1 MNRYQNRNHLRP
13 WRSLFPALDVG
24 HVCLVWVIIGFF
36 PDFSSFWLVVVITLV
51 MMFWYPVVKYS
62 SIKTTYSI
70 HEIVSCQIHITVLLS
85 SFQSQ
90 GLKVAQN
97 LSRPSPPPPPH
108 TFPIRSLNEYFMS
121 VHLLCR
127 SVRLGLDITIG
138 KQSVFDRD
146 ALRWAG
152 HGGRWVDS
160 PCEGSASNP
169 NQTTPPP
176 SSLLFLKLA
185 SYVGPA
191 G

>member
-1 MNRYQNRNHLRP
+1 MSSPCPPPNPPYSLHVRKISTCHNARFMNRYQNRNHLRP

-51 MMFWYPVVKYS
+51 MMFWYSVVKYS

-97 LSRPSPPPPPH
+97 LSRPSP
-108 TFPIRSLNEYFMS
+108 S
-121 VHLLCR
+121 
-127 SVRLGLDITIG
+127 
-138 KQSVFDRD
+138 
-146 ALRWAG
+146 
-152 HGGRWVDS
+152 
-160 PCEGSASNP
+160 
-169 NQTTPPP
+169 PP
-176 SSLLFLKLA
+176 SPPSPHFPDPLFKWVLYVHTLIVSLCSIRTWYHNWKTKCLWPRRAAL
-185 SYVGPA
+185 SWPWR
-191 G
+191 

>member
-1 MNRYQNRNHLRP
+1 MTLAFSPY
-13 WRSLFPALDVG
+13 WRRSRVPSLNCHRL
-24 HVCLVWVIIGFF
+24 L
-36 PDFSSFWLVVVITLV
+36 SFWLVVVITLV
-51 MMFWYPVVKYS
+51 MIFWYSVVKYS

-97 LSRPSPPPPPH
+97 LSRPSPSPPFPPPPPP

-121 VHLLCR
+121 IHSLCR

-160 PCEGSASNP
+160 PCEGNASNP

-176 SSLLFLKLA
+176 PLPLSFSLNWLLM
-185 SYVGPA
+185 
-191 G
+191 